1 MFARSTKIFEG
12 ASDETALCIVDDEG
26 SSLRTRRRLVVSDD
40 WFSSQKEPKL
50 DGYREVKGVAVLAS
64 VQKFL
69 LAAVR
74 SQGTDEM
81 AL

>member
-1 MFARSTKIFEG
+1 M
-12 ASDETALCIVDDEG
+12 
-26 SSLRTRRRLVVSDD
+26 VSDD
-40 WFSSQKEPKL
+40 WFKTQKEPKL
-50 DGYREVKGVAVLAS
+50 DGFREVKGVAVLAS

-74 SQGTDEM
+74 SSGTDEM